1 MKPER
6 AVVTDTDPSDWHRT
20 TTLDYTNHTEEASC
34 EAWIFLRVNQRFR
47 TDTLTVRIATRTP
60 DSLYTAEYHRLVFR
74 ERHTPSAI
82 QRIVE
87 VPYRRGIRLK
97 ECGRYHFA
105 ITPTRPIQGVEAVGM
120 KLIEH

>member
-1 MKPER
+1 MTPER

-20 TTLDYTNHTEEASC
+20 ATLDYTSHTAEASC
-34 EAWIFLRVNQRFR
+34 EAWIFLRVNPRFH
-47 TDTLTVRIATRTP
+47 TDTLTVRIDARTP
-60 DSLYTAEYHRLVFR
+60 DSLHTSEYHRLVLR
-74 ERHTPSAI
+74 DRPTPSAI

-97 ECGRYHFA
+97 ERGRYRFA
-105 ITPTRPIQGVEAVGM
+105 ITPTRPVQGVEAVGM